1 LLSTLDILLTLLA
14 LIVESIGAIF
24 NRQRRKIMP
33 ADFAPRSNDAVL
45 DAWRDGVSARNHKR
59 TLKSVAF
66 DDGYTDLY
74 SYELKIGSRT
84 PAGVCVLADYTA
96 PAKGFKSMTTSQ
108 HVCLAKHTTQSAV
121 IMNPLVWESSAL
133 SDEIPF

>member
-1 LLSTLDILLTLLA
+1 MA
-14 LIVESIGAIF
+14 
-24 NRQRRKIMP
+24 
-33 ADFAPRSNDAVL
+33 ADFAPLSNDAVL
-45 DAWRDGVSARNHKR
+45 DAWRNGVSARNHKR

>member
-1 LLSTLDILLTLLA
+1 
-14 LIVESIGAIF
+14 
-24 NRQRRKIMP
+24 MP

-96 PAKGFKSMTTSQ
+96 AAKGFKSMTTSQ
-108 HVCLAKHTTQSAV
+108 HVCLAKYTTQSAV

>member
-1 LLSTLDILLTLLA
+1 
-14 LIVESIGAIF
+14 
-24 NRQRRKIMP
+24 MP
-33 ADFAPRSNDAVL
+33 TNIAPRTNDGVL
-45 DAWRDGVSARNHKR
+45 DAWRNGVSARNHTKSLR
-59 TLKSVAF
+59 SVAF

-84 PAGVCVLADYTA
+84 PAGVCVLADYTSA
-96 PAKGFKSMTTSQ
+96 ANGFRSMTTSQ

-133 SDEIPF
+133 SDEVPF

>member
-1 LLSTLDILLTLLA
+1 
-14 LIVESIGAIF
+14 
-24 NRQRRKIMP
+24 MP
-33 ADFAPRSNDAVL
+33 LNIAPRTNDGVL
-45 DAWRDGVSARNHKR
+45 DAWRNGVSSRNHKR
-59 TLKSVAF
+59 TLRSVAF
-66 DDGYTDLY
+66 ADGYTDLY

-84 PAGVCVLADYTA
+84 PAGVCVVADYTA
-96 PAKGFKSMTTSQ
+96 TAQGFKSMTTSQ

>member
-1 LLSTLDILLTLLA
+1 
-14 LIVESIGAIF
+14 
-24 NRQRRKIMP
+24 MP

-45 DAWRDGVSARNHKR
+45 DAWRKGVSARNHKR

-96 PAKGFKSMTTSQ
+96 PANGFKSMTTSQ